1 MDFGIRCGS
10 RGGAGLTKQEGR
22 MILTDREIR
31 FAIQEKQIIIDP
43 LPDLSVAIQST
54 SIDLTLGDTF
64 REWPEV
70 VGLSIRPG
78 AEGYSYAK
86 VAALQKPPHKGP
98 FTLKPKHF
106 VLAWTAE
113 TIEIPYKS
121 RLAARVE
128 GKSSLA
134 RLGVSVHTTAPVI
147 HSGFKGPIQ
156 LEMSNSGP
164 NEVVLDPG
172 MWVCQ
177 LVFEQTAGT
186 PEKGYSG
193 IFQNQTPTN

>member
-1 MDFGIRCGS
+1 
-10 RGGAGLTKQEGR
+10 

-31 FAIQEKQIIIDP
+31 FAIQDSQIIIAP
-43 LPDLSVAIQST
+43 LPDLTIAISST
-54 SIDLTLGDTF
+54 SLDLTLGSTF
-64 REWPEV
+64 REWPTV
-70 VGLSIRPG
+70 AGLSIRPG
-78 AEGYSYAK
+78 AEGYSYAEI
-86 VAALQKPPHKGP
+86 ARLQKPAHTGP
-98 FTLKPKHF
+98 FALKPKHF

-113 TIEIPYKS
+113 TVEIPYKS

-134 RLGVSVHTTAPVI
+134 RLGVTVHTTAPVI

-156 LEMSNSGP
+156 LEMCNFGP
-164 NEVVLDPG
+164 NEVILDPG

-186 PEKGYSG
+186 PERGYSG
-193 IFQNQTPTN
+193 MFQNQTPTG